1 MRAPDLTPGS
11 RGEEDAMAEAGEMI
25 AGVMDAE
32 ARVLPRARTLAQ
44 AIGGSAPFRAFE
56 AARKALVTDVE
67 LMRRLRRYQSR
78 ERELAPLRAHGDADP
93 REDAALEAEW
103 RSLWEIPVVRA
114 YLQTQAELETVLETV
129 AHAITEAAGVDYALA
144 CAAGGCCS

>member
-1 MRAPDLTPGS
+1 MPEAEPVVAAQVGS
-11 RGEEDAMAEAGEMI
+11 EAL
-25 AGVMDAE
+25 
-32 ARVLPRARTLAQ
+32 VLACARTLAG
-44 AIGGSAPFRAFE
+44 AIGGSPSFLAFE
-56 AARKALVTDVE
+56 AARKALVADVE

-78 ERELAPLRAHGDADP
+78 ERELAPLRAHGGADP

-103 RSLWEIPVVRA
+103 RSLWAIPVVRA

-129 AHAITEAAGVDYALA
+129 AHAITEAAGVDYAVA